1 MSEGDIDEP
10 IFEKPK
16 KEKKKRVMTEEQ
28 KEKLRENLKRGRETA
43 MKNRQKKALGK
54 KIDSEEKNK
63 ELDQKIAKKL
73 LGKNKNEDEIENL
86 KLEIKEMKSSQGN
99 SEEVKLLRAELKE
112 LKDGIHG
119 EIEKA
124 KSRFKVSTEKKSI
137 PIVEVTEKPTEEV
150 KVEKTKEAQP
160 PPPVKPKKV
169 FSTRKGF
176 SIDGF

>member
-1 MSEGDIDEP
+1 MSDTEP
-10 IFEKPK
+10 IFEKPVVK

-73 LGKNKNEDEIENL
+73 LGKNKNEDEIDKL
-86 KLEIKEMKSSQGN
+86 KLEIKEMKASQGN

-124 KSRFKVSTEKKSI
+124 KSRFKVSIEKKSI
-137 PIVEVTEKPTEEV
+137 PIVEVTEKPTEGKEV
-150 KVEKTKEAQP
+150 KVEKTTEAQP
-160 PPPVKPKKV
+160 PPKPKKV
-169 FSTRKGF
+169 FCTRKGF
-176 SIDGF
+176 SDGF